1 MPTATLSPFDT
12 LRYVQRLRAAD
23 VPESQAEAQAEAL
36 REALS
41 DQAAVQAGHMAS
53 KADVREAFTPLEK
66 KVDAGFA
73 EVRNAITEVRGDVKL
88 LKWMLGI
95 FIAAA
100 APLVVRAYF
109 GG

>member
-1 MPTATLSPFDT
+1 MSNAALSPFDT

-36 REALS
+36 REALT
-41 DQAAVQAGHMAS
+41 DQAAAQAGQVAT
-53 KADVREAFTPLEK
+53 KADVREDFATLEK
-66 KVDAGFA
+66 KVDTGFA
-73 EVRNAITEVRGDVKL
+73 EMRNAITEVRGDVKL

-100 APLVVRAYF
+100 VPLVVRAYL

>member
-36 REALS
+36 REALA
-41 DQAAVQAGHMAS
+41 DQAAVHAGQIAT
-53 KADVREAFTPLEK
+53 KADMA
-66 KVDAGFA
+66 D
-73 EVRNAITEVRGDVKL
+73 VRNAITEVRGDVKL

>member
-1 MPTATLSPFDT
+1 MPTVSLSSFDT

-36 REALS
+36 REALA
-41 DQAAVQAGHMAS
+41 DQSSGQAGLVAT
-53 KADVREAFTPLEK
+53 KTDI
-66 KVDAGFA
+66 A
-73 EVRNAITEVRGDVKL
+73 EVRNAITDVRGDVKL

-100 APLVVRAYF
+100 APLVVRAYL

>member
-1 MPTATLSPFDT
+1 MSTAALSPFDT

-36 REALS
+36 REALV
-41 DQAAVQAGHMAS
+41 DQAAVQAGQVAT
-53 KADVREAFTPLEK
+53 KADVA
-66 KVDAGFA
+66 D
-73 EVRNAITEVRGDVKL
+73 VRNAITEVQGDVKL

-100 APLVVRAYF
+100 APLVVRAYL

>member
-1 MPTATLSPFDT
+1 MGMVTGVIEGWKTMFEAL
-12 LRYVQRLRAAD
+12 QAENARLRD
-23 VPESQAEAQAEAL
+23 DIKML
-36 REALS
+36 REALA
-41 DQAAVQAGHMAS
+41 DQAAVQAGQVAT
-53 KADVREAFTPLEK
+53 KADVA
-66 KVDAGFA
+66 D
-73 EVRNAITEVRGDVKL
+73 VRNAITEVRGDVKL